1 MELYNMKTAVEW
13 LEKEIEGLD
22 TAMSFHYFK
31 DKINQA
37 KEMEKQQQ
45 GYSEEEVLNI
55 INQVERFINK
65 DKSTFTEIPNWFIE
79 QFKKTNKI

>member
-1 MELYNMKTAVEW
+1 MESNLTAVEW

-37 KEMEKQQQ
+37 KEMEKQQIIDARLSAPSELVT
-45 GYSEEEVLNI
+45 YSKTTYLKEAEQYFEET
-55 INQVERFINK
+55 FNK
-65 DKSTFTEIPNWFIE
+65 
-79 QFKKTNKI
+79 